1 MSDTG
6 RGISKHYV
14 KSIQSAIVS
23 IPFAVMA
30 APLLGNDSAAWYFL
44 GVSILFVLYS
54 FFSLIRA

>member
-6 RGISKHYV
+6 SGISKHYV
-14 KSIQSAIVS
+14 KSIQSAVVS

-30 APLLGNDSAAWYFL
+30 APLLGNDSADWYFL

-54 FFSLIRA
+54 FFSLI

>member
-6 RGISKHYV
+6 SGISKHYV

-23 IPFAVMA
+23 IPLAVLA

-44 GVSILFVLYS
+44 GASILFVLYS